1 MHSLSIVI
9 PAYNEEGTIYRVV
22 AQALEAAQKNFT
34 KYEVILLNDG
44 STDNTDNII
53 QQIQKRHPTII
64 KTIHHKKRRGIS
76 DSFEHLFSL
85 ARMDFIL
92 DLSADGQ
99 VCPTEII
106 SKIKP
111 LLNQYDIIVC
121 RRKDKHY
128 GLYRSVVSA
137 GYRYLPKWLFGID
150 LYDPG
155 CAKCTRRAIRQNIPT
170 VSKGI
175 FKEAERCLRA
185 IQQHSCKLT
194 TVTINIIPTSK
205 RGQGAKFLLVFA
217 ALTDL
222 TRFWLA
228 LRFNNRKA
236 RTQ

>member
-1 MHSLSIVI
+1 MHSLTVVI
-9 PAYNEEGTIYRVV
+9 PAFNEALTITQVLNETLS
-22 AQALEAAQKNFT
+22 ALRIHFSR
-34 KYEVILLNDG
+34 YEVVIIDDG
-44 STDNTDNII
+44 STDQTSDLVRKI
-53 QQIQKRHPTII
+53 QQTNPASIRLFRHQHNLGIAPT
-64 KTIHHKKRRGIS
+64 
-76 DSFEHLFSL
+76 FEHLFSL
-85 ARMDFIL
+85 ARMDFVL

-99 VCPTEII
+99 VSPTEII

-155 CAKCTRRAIRQNIPT
+155 CAKCTRRAIRQKIPT

-194 TVTINIIPTSK
+194 TVTINIMPTSK
-205 RGQGAKFLLVFA
+205 RGQGAKLSLVFA